1 MTSSF
6 EGSSQGPSRAFS
18 GRGICHFSRR
28 DIGNVGLKNT
38 GNGMRY
44 THDTENFLIFLF
56 GRREK
61 YELIACSRD
70 KKFWRDLM
78 KQKYHSSQDIG
89 NQNPLGRPYHILVQ
103 FSRELLHCHCF
114 SKKVL
119 EIPCF

>member
-1 MTSSF
+1 MQPTSRFHQILLVTSSF

-18 GRGICHFSRR
+18 GRWICQFSRR
-28 DIGNVGLKNT
+28 DIANVGLKNT

-44 THDTENFLIFLF
+44 IHDTENFLIFLF

-89 NQNPLGRPYHILVQ
+89 IQNPPGTPYRNLVQ
-103 FSRELLHCHCF
+103 FF
-114 SKKVL
+114 
-119 EIPCF
+119 